1 MNSHEPKRK
10 KLSVSRERA
19 VLVEVLLDGDA
30 GSADLEPL
38 NELTRLTEAAGGS
51 VVGTLTQRRREIDA
65 GLYVGRGKAEEIR
78 LLAQARKAHVVI
90 FDNDLTP
97 AQIRNLEQAVHVKV
111 LDRSELILDI
121 FATRARTA
129 EARLQV
135 ELAQLEYTYPRLR
148 RMWTHLSRIE
158 GGIGTRGPGET
169 QLETDRRLARQRI
182 TDLKRRIEQ
191 IENRRER
198 QVCSRKGEFT
208 VCLVGY
214 TNAGK
219 SSLLNALTDAEA
231 YVEDQLFATL
241 DTKTRTWTLP
251 FRMKVL
257 LSDTVGFVRKLP
269 HHLVTS
275 FKATLEEALHADLLL
290 HVVDASAPDIDGQV
304 AAVNEVLDEIGCKDQ
319 PRLIVLNKIDRLES
333 RDDIN
338 VLEYQYPD
346 GVPVSALTGDG
357 LESLHGAVLARLG
370 GQVRDLTIRGPSG
383 DGAWQSTL
391 ARHAEAARREFS
403 DGSTIVHT
411 RLPQHLAD
419 YLLQEYPELEITLH
433 PLAEDDR
440 GGAGSARRSAS

>member
-1 MNSHEPKRK
+1 
-10 KLSVSRERA
+10 
-19 VLVEVLLDGDA
+19 VLVEVILDGRSV
-30 GSADLEPL
+30 SADVEPL
-38 NELTRLTEAAGGS
+38 NELTRLTEAAGGT
-51 VVGTLTQRRREIDA
+51 VVGTLIQRRREIDA

-78 LLAQARKAHVVI
+78 LLAQARQAHVVV

-97 AQIRNLEQAVHVKV
+97 AQIRNLEEAIHIKV

-169 QLETDRRLARQRI
+169 QLETDRRMARQRI
-182 TDLKRRIEQ
+182 TDLKARISQ

-198 QVCSRKGEFT
+198 EVRSRKSEFA

-219 SSLLNALTDAEA
+219 SSLLNALTDADA

-241 DTKTRTWTLP
+241 DTRTRTWMLP
-251 FRMKVL
+251 FRLKVL

-304 AAVNEVLDEIGCKDQ
+304 AAVNDVLDEIGCKDQ
-319 PRLIVLNKIDRLES
+319 PRLIVLNKIDRLLS
-333 RDDIN
+333 RDDID
-338 VLEYQYPD
+338 VLEYRYPG
-346 GVPVSALTGDG
+346 GVPVSAATGDG
-357 LESLHGAVLARLG
+357 LESLRGAVLSHLG
-370 GQVRDLTIRGPSG
+370 GQVRDLTVRGPSG
-383 DGAWQSTL
+383 DGAWQATL
-391 ARHAEAARREFS
+391 ARHAESMRREFA
-403 DGSTIVHT
+403 DATTIVHT

-433 PLAEDDR
+433 PLAEGDL
-440 GGAGSARRSAS
+440 GGARRSAS